1 MKCRYDDAFPEM
13 EHEERGDDVGA
24 KTKKKRKKK
33 KKKNSDNEMEEV

>member
-1 MKCRYDDAFPEM
+1 M